1 MKTKKIRMD
10 FLRFCL
16 SFLFY
21 PPAAVFAVEVVAFDA
36 RAAIRAEIGFSA
48 FSVFGGRFIAS
59 VAVFFIERVG
69 LLAAV
74 YYVKG

>member
-21 PPAAVFAVEVVAFDA
+21 PPAAVFAVEVGALHA
-36 RAAIRAEIGFSA
+36 WAAIRAEIGFSA
-48 FSVFGGRFIAS
+48 FSVFGVRFIAS
-59 VAVFFIERVG
+59 VAVFIVKRVG

>member
-21 PPAAVFAVEVVAFDA
+21 PLAAVFAVEVVALNA
-36 RAAIRAEIGFSA
+36 
-48 FSVFGGRFIAS
+48 
-59 VAVFFIERVG
+59 
-69 LLAAV
+69 
-74 YYVKG
+74 

>member
-21 PPAAVFAVEVVAFDA
+21 PPAAVFAVEV
-36 RAAIRAEIGFSA
+36 AALNA
-48 FSVFGGRFIAS
+48 
-59 VAVFFIERVG
+59 
-69 LLAAV
+69 
-74 YYVKG
+74 